1 MTTKRVTPF
10 TVGRGSV
17 QPWEGSALVQVNAPF
32 VPTLLHRLEVYK
44 SRFAYESDADWGAGL
59 DLVNRQQMELLM
71 DIGDRLISE
80 VRALRDG
87 SATLPEERD
96 PLIDPYTLTSMSLS
110 RLHDI
115 VNETG
120 ITTNG
125 HLNNANNLLGEIK
138 TILEAQSAGEG
149 GQLEALQQIIF
160 LLGAA

>member
-44 SRFAYESDADWGAGL
+44 SRFTYESDADWGAGL

-80 VRALRDG
+80 VRALRHG
-87 SATLPEERD
+87 TLTPETDRN
-96 PLIDPYTLTSMSLS
+96 PQIDPYTVQLPTLGSIVVEEARTGDNVEACRLLLVEIRDNLAQEQNLENIEGLLS
-110 RLHDI
+110 QI
-115 VNETG
+115 
-120 ITTNG
+120 
-125 HLNNANNLLGEIK
+125 ALL
-138 TILEAQSAGEG
+138 LA
-149 GQLEALQQIIF
+149 
-160 LLGAA
+160 